1 VVANSAAASTA
12 VAAVIADGRYN
23 QTMPSGSDISWS
35 IRSFRPDDAQACKM
49 LYHDALLGGTLAEN
63 DTGADIDDI
72 QGVYM
77 QHAGNH
83 VWVAESEGQLV
94 GMVAVQHLDEGVG
107 EIRRLRVAPS
117 HRRRG
122 IGSALLERAL
132 AFCQEKEYYKITLDT
147 FIDREPAL
155 RLFEKF
161 RFRHDHTRNLRGK
174 DLLYFY
180 LDIYTGQPRPHH

>member
-1 VVANSAAASTA
+1 MVTGVDN
-12 VAAVIADGRYN
+12 VWMV
-23 QTMPSGSDISWS
+23 
-35 IRSFRPDDAQACKM
+35 RSFRKEDAQACKM
-49 LYHDALLGGTLAEN
+49 LYHDGLMGGSLAEN
-63 DTGADIDDI
+63 DTGLDIDDI

-77 QHAGNH
+77 EHPGNH
-83 VWVAESEGQLV
+83 VFVAESDGGVV

-107 EIRRLRVAPS
+107 EIRRLRVAAS

-132 AFCQEKEYYKITLDT
+132 SFCQEKEYYKITLDT
-147 FIDREPAL
+147 FVDREPAL